1 MNNYSESLINDIK
14 KVIGEIIINQFRNV
28 IGRFRENL
36 FEQQKSFEQE
46 MHEQQKLF
54 EQGMHEQQKSFEQ
67 GIQEIKTIIIGTISP
82 SPNTRSEILET
93 LRDFNQNILN
103 YQSSLTN
110 TNSSINK
117 VHQKFNSIDNVLMNT
132 NNSINQVHRKI
143 NSFENEL
150 TNISNSI
157 NQISQ
162 KYNFIDNV
170 PTIPNN
176 STEHIN
182 HKVDSF
188 EQILI
193 STNNS
198 INQIHQK
205 FNSFDNTLADQNS
218 LINQIHQKFN
228 SFENILTNPKDSTE
242 HINQQ
247 LNYLEQILTN
257 TSGSIN
263 QVNKKIES
271 IDTILTNTKNTNN
284 SISQL
289 NKKIKSIDT
298 ILANTTNTN
307 NSINQV
313 HNKIKSINTILTN
326 PENSIESIKQKLNSF
341 EQVLTNTDISIT
353 QFQQTF
359 TSFDN
364 TIMNIKNTLE
374 QVLNNLNSLPS
385 KVEDASVQNNAQ
397 LFQNLKRSLD
407 RFGNKFNE
415 IKESMS
421 EIFIS
426 NLTNIN
432 TSITKVA
439 DKTTEIYSNSFS
451 IKNLNVGIRLKDSN
465 NKNIHS
471 ILELPNERI
480 AAGTNE
486 DIYIWKINLVKNIS
500 ELIVQKKKAHLKFVS
515 SLCNLSESRMAS
527 SSEDTLIKIWKLK
540 EDSLKFIG
548 KIDGNSSCVKS
559 IIPIIYD
566 KKEFIVSC
574 VPEKSYIKIW
584 GYELKDDGEFKS
596 EEIQTLSKDNK
607 TPRSVIEIKSKNILV
622 SSWTTSSESKN
633 SCLILHEFY
642 EAKYKEKNKLEF
654 VYSENKGIVQVNDNY
669 IAVLNEYVNPP
680 EINLI
685 DLTNFTIQKRI
696 NDSDIKQD
704 GSLTRINDYSFIYS
718 NVGVVYQ
725 IVRGIN
731 NDYFKIVSQIK
742 NIDLLDG
749 RKGIIVSKGGKYIY
763 GVDITDGIFL
773 INVYY

>member
-1 MNNYSESLINDIK
+1 M
-14 KVIGEIIINQFRNV
+14 
-28 IGRFRENL
+28 
-36 FEQQKSFEQE
+36 
-46 MHEQQKLF
+46 
-54 EQGMHEQQKSFEQ
+54 
-67 GIQEIKTIIIGTISP
+67 
-82 SPNTRSEILET
+82 
-93 LRDFNQNILN
+93 
-103 YQSSLTN
+103 
-110 TNSSINK
+110 
-117 VHQKFNSIDNVLMNT
+117 
-132 NNSINQVHRKI
+132 
-143 NSFENEL
+143 
-150 TNISNSI
+150 
-157 NQISQ
+157 
-162 KYNFIDNV
+162 
-170 PTIPNN
+170 
-176 STEHIN
+176 
-182 HKVDSF
+182 
-188 EQILI
+188 
-193 STNNS
+193 
-198 INQIHQK
+198 
-205 FNSFDNTLADQNS
+205 ADQNS